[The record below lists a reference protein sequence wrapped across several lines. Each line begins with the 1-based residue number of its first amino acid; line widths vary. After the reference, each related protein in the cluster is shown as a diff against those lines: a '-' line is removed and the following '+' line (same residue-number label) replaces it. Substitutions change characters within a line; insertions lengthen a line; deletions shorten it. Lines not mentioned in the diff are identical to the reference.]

1 MGDADADIDWV
12 VELQEMYAS
21 LPGRLEA
28 LAKAAETAD
37 HWTDKERLMPAA
49 GVADLVYEALDEIM
63 RWRKIREWEE
73 KSWT

>member
-1 MGDADADIDWV
+1 MGDTDADIDWV
-12 VELQEMYAS
+12 VELQEMHAS

-37 HWTDKERLMPAA
+37 RWTDEERLMPAA

-63 RWRKIREWEE
+63 RWRKMREWEE
-73 KSWT
+73 KTWT